1 MTSST
6 IAGADAPAEVVPFL
20 PLDRE
25 TVERLSVGRGEPE
38 WLKEHRLVALERYLA
53 TSAPS
58 GQEEEWRRFPLK
70 DLPRARLADV
80 VDTKH
85 PPSEYGSV
93 PLSASHHGLIFDRL
107 QVVAREHPERVRP
120 WLTSGGGVASH
131 RAFQALSDALF
142 AHGSTF
148 LSVPAGLHVELPLEV
163 HKRWSAGGEPIVF
176 RTIVV
181 AEANSSVTL
190 VEELSSES
198 GGPRVAIP
206 SLEIHAA
213 PGAHV
218 RYVGIHRFAEDVWE
232 IGQQHAVSA
241 RDSVLAA
248 FNVLVGSAR
257 TKLGVSSEIRG
268 DGAEVKLFGLVAAHD
283 RQLIDVNTFQRLD
296 GKASTSDSLYLS
308 ALYDHAKAVNYG
320 VIRVEPTSSG
330 TGSYQ
335 ECRNMLLSDKAGA
348 DPIPVL
354 EILTNDVARC
364 GHGATAG
371 ALDPDEMFYIM
382 TRGLPRR
389 DAEQLLVR
397 GFYQRVVAAI
407 PEPQVRARVLAAL
420 EPRIGRVAELEA
432 AA

>member
-1 MTSST
+1 LTLV
-6 IAGADAPAEVVPFL
+6 AEAKPVL
-20 PLDRE
+20 PLDRT
-25 TVERLSVGRGEPE
+25 TVERLSLGRDEPE
-38 WLKEHRLVALERYLA
+38 WLTADRLAAFDRYQA
-53 TSAPS
+53 TPAPT
-58 GQEEEWRRFPLK
+58 GLEEEWRRFSLK
-70 DLPRARLADV
+70 GMPAARLADI

-93 PLSASHHGLIFDRL
+93 PLSAARHGLVFDRML
-107 QVVAREHPERVRP
+107 TVARERPELVRP
-120 WLTSGGGVASH
+120 WLPTGDGIHSHASF
-131 RAFQALSDALF
+131 RALADALF

-148 LSVPAGLHVELPLEV
+148 LYVPAGLHVELPLEV
-163 HKRWSAGGEPIVF
+163 HKRWKGGTEPIVF

-181 AEANSSVTL
+181 AEANASVTL

-198 GGPRVAIP
+198 GGPRLAVP
-206 SLEIHAA
+206 SLEIHAG
-213 PGAHV
+213 PGAKV

-232 IGQQHAVSA
+232 IGQQRSVSA
-241 RDSVLAA
+241 RDSVLAS

-257 TKLGVSSEIRG
+257 TKLGVGSDIRG
-268 DGAEVKLFGLVAAHD
+268 DGAEVKLYGLVAAHND
-283 RQLIDVNTFQRLD
+283 QRIDVNTFQRLD
-296 GKASTSDSLYLS
+296 GRGSTSDSLYLS
-308 ALYDHAKAVNYG
+308 ALYDSAKAVNYG

-371 ALDPDEMFYIM
+371 ALEPDELFYVM
-382 TRGLPRR
+382 SRGLPRLE
-389 DAEQLLVR
+389 AEQLLVR
-397 GFYQRVVAAI
+397 GFYQRVVNAI

-432 AA
+432 AAA

>member
-1 MTSST
+1 LTLV
-6 IAGADAPAEVVPFL
+6 AEATPVL
-20 PLDRE
+20 PLDRT
-25 TVERLSVGRGEPE
+25 TVERLSLGRDEPE
-38 WLKEHRLVALERYLA
+38 WLTADRLAAFDRYQA
-53 TSAPS
+53 TPAPT
-58 GQEEEWRRFPLK
+58 GLEEEWRRFSLK
-70 DLPRARLADV
+70 GMPAARLADI

-93 PLSASHHGLIFDRL
+93 PLSAAHHGLVFDRML
-107 QVVAREHPERVRP
+107 TVAKERPELVRP
-120 WLTSGGGVASH
+120 WLPTGDGIHSHASF
-131 RAFQALSDALF
+131 RALADALF

-148 LSVPAGLHVELPLEV
+148 LYVPAGLHVELPLEV
-163 HKRWSAGGEPIVF
+163 HKRWKGGTEPIVF

-181 AEANSSVTL
+181 AEANASVTL

-198 GGPRVAIP
+198 GGPRLAVP
-206 SLEIHAA
+206 SLEIHAG
-213 PGAHV
+213 PGAKV

-232 IGQQHAVSA
+232 IGQQRSVSA
-241 RDSVLAA
+241 RDSVLAS

-257 TKLGVSSEIRG
+257 TKLGVGSDIRG
-268 DGAEVKLFGLVAAHD
+268 DGAEVKLYGLVAAHND
-283 RQLIDVNTFQRLD
+283 QRIDVNTFQRLD
-296 GKASTSDSLYLS
+296 GKGSTSDSLYLS
-308 ALYDHAKAVNYG
+308 ALYDSAKAVNYG

-371 ALDPDEMFYIM
+371 ALEPDELFYVM
-382 TRGLPRR
+382 SRGLPRLE
-389 DAEQLLVR
+389 AEQLLVR
-397 GFYQRVVAAI
+397 GFYQRVVNAI

-432 AA
+432 AAA